1 MQWLVFNSTAW
12 SEESRLDLRAL
23 LEYVQKGN
31 SASLFNQLPL
41 LDRIDRAVEEANA
54 DERWRFEMLS
64 KKEEAMALRD
74 ASFDEG
80 KAEGI
85 AEGIAI
91 GEARYHDRQIALMEA
106 METAG
111 RAGEFVEALK
121 DCDEMDRLMK
131 EFGIA

>member
-74 ASFDEG
+74 ASFEEG
-80 KAEGI
+80 KAYGI

-91 GEARYHDRQIALMEA
+91 GEARYHERQIALVEA
-106 METAG
+106 MEAAG

-121 DCDEMDRLMK
+121 DRGEIDRLMK
-131 EFGIA
+131 EFDI